1 MLLSSDEWKILS
13 TYSSYDFEIKLTH
26 RVAEAGWILELS
38 QGKSSKNA
46 VPNLFMSFHFLTIY
60 GNHWRGRQRKICFLN
75 NYNVA

>member
-38 QGKSSKNA
+38 QGKSSENV

-60 GNHWRGRQRKICFLN
+60 G
-75 NYNVA
+75 